1 MNELASWL
9 VPITLTG
16 LVGAVI
22 WIVRLAMVITILQKD
37 NESQSKEIDG
47 LGQRIADHE
56 TWDRAQHKELFDSRN
71 KDAVTLERLTTL
83 FEGMDAKIDEIL
95 LRERARNGIH

>member
-22 WIVRLAMVITILQKD
+22 WIVRLAMVITVLQKD
-37 NESQSKEIDG
+37 NEAQTKEIDG
-47 LGQRIADHE
+47 LGVRLSTHE
-56 TWDRAQHKELFDSRN
+56 TWDREQHKELFDSRN
-71 KDAVTLERLTTL
+71 EMTGIMARIVAKLEDI
-83 FEGMDAKIDEIL
+83 GKNVDEIL
-95 LRERARNGIH
+95 DRERRRNGVH